1 MYIFSKIKHLL
12 VCFEDILSIDNQV
25 DTTSGR
31 GCTYMIRTQMKKKKL
46 LTILKANCLKWP
58 KRSKTA

>member
-31 GCTYMIRTQMKKKKL
+31 GC
-46 LTILKANCLKWP
+46 ILVAFIQEL
-58 KRSKTA
+58 SIVIFT